1 MPVPSS
7 APTQHQLLRDTVRH
21 KIHAAIMDGTLEP
34 GERLND
40 DELIAWLGVSRTPIR
55 EALSQLARAGLIEM
69 APNRYTRVTTPK
81 AEEVV
86 EAMQTLGVLFGGV
99 VRLAVP
105 RLTTSTRKKIL
116 AQLDRTIAELDAH
129 DVPAVNHDALS
140 VFGLYVDACGNENLQ
155 RVCRDT
161 MDGLAFRLRLPN
173 LDELID
179 WDQLTADFRRL
190 REATESGDNVAA
202 ELATEAIHLLPGEKQ
217 HRSS

>member
-7 APTQHQLLRDTVRH
+7 APTEHQLLRDTVRQ

-69 APNRYTRVTTPK
+69 APNRYTRITTPDP
-81 AEEVV
+81 
-86 EAMQTLGVLFGGV
+86 EAVIEALQTLGVLFGGV

-105 RLTTSTRKKIL
+105 RLSKSSRKRIL
-116 AQLDRTIAELDAH
+116 AALDTTIAELTAH
-129 DVPAVNHDALS
+129 DVRAVNTDALG
-140 VFGLYVDACGNENLQ
+140 VFALYVAECGNPDLQ
-155 RVCRDT
+155 RVCADA

-173 LDELID
+173 LDELVD
-179 WDQLTADFRRL
+179 WDRMTEDFRRL
-190 REATESGDNVAA
+190 RTATENGDNVAA
-202 ELATEAIHLLPGEKQ
+202 ELATEAIHQLPGEK
-217 HRSS
+217 H

>member
-1 MPVPSS
+1 MPVPRT
-7 APTQHQLLRDTVRH
+7 APTEHQLLRDTVRH

-55 EALSQLARAGLIEM
+55 EALSQLTRAGLIEM

-81 AEEVV
+81 PEEVV

-105 RLTTSTRKKIL
+105 RLTAAARRRIV
-116 AQLDRTIAELDAH
+116 AQLDRTIAELESH
-129 DVPAVNHDALS
+129 DVASVNRDALD
-140 VFGLYVDACGNENLQ
+140 VFGLYVDACGNPDLQ

-179 WDQLTADFRRL
+179 WDRMTEDFRRL
-190 REATESGDNVAA
+190 RAATESGDNIAA
-202 ELATEAIHLLPGEKQ
+202 ELATEAIHLLPGEK
-217 HRSS
+217 S